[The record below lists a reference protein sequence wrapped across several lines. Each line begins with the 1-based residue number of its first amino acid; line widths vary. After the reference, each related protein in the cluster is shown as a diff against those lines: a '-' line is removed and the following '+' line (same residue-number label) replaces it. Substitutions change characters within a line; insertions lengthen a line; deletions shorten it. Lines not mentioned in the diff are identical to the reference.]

1 MHQTLDDSDQTRK
14 YSISESIIQALIMTN
29 CHNVGLVRVS
39 FRGGRGGAFAPL
51 ARVSPPLVNQV
62 AQKVLNKVSPSMWWV
77 IVLSGLLAV
86 RKWRCSEAENAPECI
101 SEHQFSKVFRGG
113 GTPDPP
119 ISVCAFLTHLYHSI
133 FWGQPCIND
142 FIEGFLLTSSKRSF
156 SLQTI
161 VQLLSNAANL
171 C

>member
-1 MHQTLDDSDQTRK
+1 
-14 YSISESIIQALIMTN
+14 MTN

-39 FRGGRGGAFAPL
+39 FRGGGRGGAFAPL

-86 RKWRCSEAENAPECI
+86 RKWRCSEAESAPECI
-101 SEHQFSKVFRGG
+101 SDQSINFSKVFRGG
-113 GTPDPP
+113 GGMPPDPP
-119 ISVCAFLTHLYHSI
+119 IFVCAFLTHLYHSI